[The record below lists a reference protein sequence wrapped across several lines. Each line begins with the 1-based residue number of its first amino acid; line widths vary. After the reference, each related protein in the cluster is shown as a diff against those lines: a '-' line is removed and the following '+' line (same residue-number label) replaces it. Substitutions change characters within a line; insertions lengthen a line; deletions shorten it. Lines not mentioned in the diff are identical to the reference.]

1 MSRRGKRVVVS
12 IILILL
18 SPVIA
23 LGILSALARKPTNL
37 GVTAGRL
44 APCPDSPN
52 CVCSQATDAEH
63 AIEPI
68 RFDGEADPVISRL
81 RSVIG
86 NLPRMTIVTETP
98 DYLHAEAR
106 SLIFRF
112 VDDVEFLVDRDAK
125 RIHIR
130 SASRV
135 GKSDLG
141 VNRKRMELIK
151 RAIEQAQPG

>member
-1 MSRRGKRVVVS
+1 MMSRRGKRILVPV
-12 IILILL
+12 ILILL
-18 SPVIA
+18 SPAIA

-52 CVCSQATDAEH
+52 CVCSHAPDTEH

-68 RFDGEADPVISRL
+68 RFTGEAEAVIGRL
-81 RSVIG
+81 KAIIG
-86 NLPRMTIVTETP
+86 NLPRMAIVTETP

-125 RIHIR
+125 LIHIR

-141 VNRKRMELIK
+141 VNRKRMEQIRKALH
-151 RAIEQAQPG
+151 